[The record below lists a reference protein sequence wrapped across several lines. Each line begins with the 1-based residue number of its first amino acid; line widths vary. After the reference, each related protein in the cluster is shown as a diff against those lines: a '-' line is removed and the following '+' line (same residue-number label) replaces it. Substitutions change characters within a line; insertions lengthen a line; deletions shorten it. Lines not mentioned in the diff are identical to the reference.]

1 MQELCNKKAV
11 FPFREAFSD
20 TLPASAAELALQTH
34 LGSIIFIENSQS
46 PTEYDFKCLQH
57 QSSFQSWR
65 FGPVHYLCMSTQLSN
80 LAHAHT
86 YTHTYTHTHIHTHM
100 YWPWF
105 FGTLCDLARC
115 HIDDTLRQEGL
126 GAQNLFRSLEKD
138 RPHGFGSNG
147 LPVRQLMRVIA
158 CTSLFWGVHINGKE
172 KAIFKRLGRVTWQGF
187 LLTKICCN
195 LKFNASC

>member
-65 FGPVHYLCMSTQLSN
+65 FWPVHYLCMSTQLSN

-86 YTHTYTHTHIHTHM
+86 CTHTHTYTHTYTHVLATIL
-100 YWPWF
+100 WNLVWF
-105 FGTLCDLARC
+105 SPMLHRWQTQAGGASAKSFPKFGEGRLMDLGRMVY
-115 HIDDTLRQEGL
+115 
-126 GAQNLFRSLEKD
+126 LFR
-138 RPHGFGSNG
+138 
-147 LPVRQLMRVIA
+147 Q
-158 CTSLFWGVHINGKE
+158 WY
-172 KAIFKRLGRVTWQGF
+172 
-187 LLTKICCN
+187 TKVA
-195 LKFNASC
+195 LS

>member
-11 FPFREAFSD
+11 FPLREAFSD

-65 FGPVHYLCMSTQLSN
+65 FWPVHYLCMSTQLSN

-86 YTHTYTHTHIHTHM
+86 HTRVLAMILRNLVCFSPMSHRWQTQAGGAWGAKSFPKFGEGRTSRIWVEWFTHPAMVNEGCKGHSM
-100 YWPWF
+100 YF
-105 FGTLCDLARC
+105 SF
-115 HIDDTLRQEGL
+115 LRSAHQ
-126 GAQNLFRSLEKD
+126 
-138 RPHGFGSNG
+138 
-147 LPVRQLMRVIA
+147 
-158 CTSLFWGVHINGKE
+158 W
-172 KAIFKRLGRVTWQGF
+172 
-187 LLTKICCN
+187 
-195 LKFNASC
+195 

>member
-65 FGPVHYLCMSTQLSN
+65 FWPVHYLCMSTQLSN

-86 YTHTYTHTHIHTHM
+86 CTHTHTHIHTHM
-100 YWPWF
+100 YWQRF

-115 HIDDTLRQEGL
+115 YIDDKLRQEGQ
-126 GAQNLFRSLEKD
+126 AQNLFRSLEKD
-138 RPHGFGSNG
+138 ASWIWVEWFTYSGNG
-147 LPVRQLMRVIA
+147 TR
-158 CTSLFWGVHINGKE
+158 
-172 KAIFKRLGRVTWQGF
+172 RLLCHSMYFSF
-187 LLTKICCN
+187 LRS
-195 LKFNASC
+195 AHQW